1 MIISEITCLGDKI
14 DIQLEQQLEQQ
25 EKGENAGP
33 VRIYKSSLFD
43 YLQDMAIEIAM
54 PTENGRMVLFQVG
67 LRCKMI
73 FYSKKGLFSCYG
85 VVKKRYKKD
94 NFYVLEM
101 QITSNPVKYQRRKF
115 FRIENAIDL
124 MYIPVEEETA
134 MLQSTEALFAEIQ
147 RKNYMAEERKAVSID
162 ISGGGI
168 RFVSEEPLEKGSYV
182 IVIIRLTNNK
192 IDQMFYLVTQIIE
205 SAKSAKGPGKYIQ
218 RGQFLYKDLKDRE
231 MIVRYVFEEERCI
244 RKKEMA

>member
-14 DIQLEQQLEQQ
+14 DIQLEQQ
-25 EKGENAGP
+25 ENGNNTEP
-33 VRIYKSSLFD
+33 VHTYKSSLFD
-43 YLQDMAIEIAM
+43 YLQDRAIEITM
-54 PTENGRMVLFQVG
+54 PTENGRMVFFQIG
-67 LRCKMI
+67 LRCKLF
-73 FYSKKGLFSCYG
+73 FYSKKGLFFCYG
-85 VVKKRYKKD
+85 VVQKRYKKD

-101 QITSNPVKYQRRKF
+101 QITSKPVKYQRRKF

-134 MLQSTEALFAEIQ
+134 MFQSTEELFAEIQ
-147 RKNYMAEERKAVSID
+147 FKNYMAEARKAVSVD

-168 RFVSEEPLEKGSYV
+168 RFVSEEPLEKDSYV

-205 SAKSAKGPGKYIQ
+205 SEKSAKDSGKYIQ